1 MRLSILLFSVVG
13 VLGIATMARSQKS
26 ANPQDEQQLRKIEA
40 VTAQFEQQND
50 SSKMDLLGDDWVSAG
65 NGKVIS
71 EKQFEENVK
80 GNFAAHGNGP
90 NPYTIE
96 KRDMQVYLLGDTAV
110 VT

>member
-1 MRLSILLFSVVG
+1 MGLSILLFSVVG

-71 EKQFEENVK
+71 ENSLRK
-80 GNFAAHGNGP
+80 
-90 NPYTIE
+90 T
-96 KRDMQVYLLGDTAV
+96 
-110 VT
+110 

>member
-1 MRLSILLFSVVG
+1 MGLSILLFSVVG

-65 NGKVIS
+65 RKSHFRETV
-71 EKQFEENVK
+71 
-80 GNFAAHGNGP
+80 
-90 NPYTIE
+90 
-96 KRDMQVYLLGDTAV
+96 
-110 VT
+110 